1 MYKYFMVEFA
11 KISSQFDG
19 SFFILFD
26 ILEEKLVFCFDV
38 IVIKILLK
46 WDQ

>member
-11 KISSQFDG
+11 KISSQFVG

-26 ILEEKLVFCFDV
+26 IIEEKFVFRFE
-38 IVIKILLK
+38 
-46 WDQ
+46 